1 MTEGGRLS
9 QWRTCA
15 AMPGYL
21 QAVWVV
27 HLLTGVVFVS
37 GTFFCSDQKG
47 KVAASVLLCSSIMAV
62 LVLCRCTAAA
72 AGNRRS
78 AGGDKAGGGP
88 DLEAPIVVSCEEF
101 ATGLGS
107 KCVCEG
113 PCDVSSGNVAS
124 PPPAAVGDQ
133 DPAAAAA
140 EEAPMEL
147 RRSNTKEAI
156 PDMTSEEEEEE
167 EEEEEKEVVIPVDAS
182 LLEGLKVILEHHLR
196 RTGVET
202 LTQPEADLLAHH
214 LGRLASY
221 GQKIVH
227 TLAYSQQVV
236 TQPIEGRAEAAQ
248 QPPAPRPGDDDS
260 SAQAGAEAA
269 AEEAAQKDAPTKTLR
284 LSDREIMAIFKGAQR
299 EAEREADWRNIEPPN
314 ARNSL
319 GDVVVGAGADGGPL
333 SDSAAPTPAR
343 ADETCA
349 SSPGARPA
357 AASSGKV
364 QERADAIDLLSQAL
378 SLQEGADETD
388 ALAFRLLPARPTRRC
403 DVGDA
408 CCATILGDEDPLPAA
423 MPKSVPVLPPA
434 NGGGAGVGFASL
446 AAGQTSV
453 LQSSEGPYAG
463 MWQTDEGEIIQIS
476 GRTVA
481 WPSGAFSV
489 VTPQSD
495 SSMAMILEGR
505 ILYAR
510 LRAGSSE
517 LLWDDGAVWKRVAAA
532 GARARFAP
540 AARTGAWH
548 QEQSFAAPSAAAAAG
563 RAAARPTAFK
573 GGERPSG
580 PA

>member
-1 MTEGGRLS
+1 MRWAS
-9 QWRTCA
+9 RQCRTCA
-15 AMPGYL
+15 AMPGHL
-21 QAVWVV
+21 QAVWAV
-27 HLLTGVVFVS
+27 HLLTGVLFVS
-37 GTFFCSDQKG
+37 STFVCRDQQGT
-47 KVAASVLLCSSIMAV
+47 VAASVLLCLSCMVV
-62 LVLCRCTAAA
+62 LVLCLCTAAA
-72 AGNRRS
+72 AGDRCS

-107 KCVCEG
+107 KCVCDG

-124 PPPAAVGDQ
+124 PPPAAANDQ
-133 DPAAAAA
+133 GPRGSAAAAA

-147 RRSNTKEAI
+147 RPTNTK
-156 PDMTSEEEEEE
+156 E

-236 TQPIEGRAEAAQ
+236 TQTIEGLAAAAQ
-248 QPPAPRPGDDDS
+248 QPPAPRPGDS

-269 AEEAAQKDAPTKTLR
+269 AEEAVQKDAPTKKLR

-319 GDVVVGAGADGGPL
+319 GDLVAGAGTDGSSL
-333 SDSAAPTPAR
+333 SDAAARTAAR

-357 AASSGKV
+357 SASTGKV

-378 SLQEGADETD
+378 SLQEGADDTD

-408 CCATILGDEDPLPAA
+408 CCATILGDEEPLPAA

-434 NGGGAGVGFASL
+434 NGGGGGVGFASL
-446 AAGQTSV
+446 AAGPTSV
-453 LQSSEGPYAG
+453 LQTSEGPYAG
-463 MWQTDEGEIIQIS
+463 MWQTNEGEIIQIS

-505 ILYAR
+505 IFYAR
-510 LRAGSSE
+510 LRASSSE

-548 QEQSFAAPSAAAAAG
+548 QEQFFAAPSAAAAGG

-580 PA
+580 PV